1 MQLYLSGIWLNQV
14 GFFLML
20 HHTSMQGGEVN
31 NPDNV
36 LEYTEDLGGKT
47 LEPAVNCI
55 EERTMDYGCKPS
67 AMSVDTGNTNILL
80 TPGHISYLS
89 WPLASRRSQVLFHG
103 MRIEWPDSSK
113 PGP

>member
-20 HHTSMQGGEVN
+20 HHTSMEGREVN

-36 LEYTEDLGGKT
+36 LEYKEDLGGKT
-47 LEPAVNCI
+47 LE
-55 EERTMDYGCKPS
+55 RTMDYGCRPS
-67 AMSVDTGNTNILL
+67 AMCVGIGNTNILL

-89 WPLASRRSQVLFHG
+89 WPLASRRSQVLLHG
-103 MRIEWPDSSK
+103 MQTEGPDSSK
-113 PGP
+113 PGL